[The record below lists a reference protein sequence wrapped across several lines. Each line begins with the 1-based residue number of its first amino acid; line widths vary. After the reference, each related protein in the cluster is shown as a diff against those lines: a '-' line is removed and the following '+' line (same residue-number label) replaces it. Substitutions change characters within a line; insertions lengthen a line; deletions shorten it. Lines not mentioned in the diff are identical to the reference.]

1 MQHTNYLSCH
11 RLAASPVTHRLD
23 DDGYDDP
30 REALKFEAGRAP
42 EVQRKKRES
51 KLRWASLVWASRHGD
66 SGFDERLGNSTGR
79 EE

>member
-1 MQHTNYLSCH
+1 MPCIPHLSCP
-11 RLAASPVTHRLD
+11 RLVASPVTHRLD

-51 KLRWASLVWASRHGD
+51 KNRWAAFVRASHGD
-66 SGFDERLGNSTGR
+66 SGFDERLGESTGR
-79 EE
+79 DE